1 MTSQTYPPVSV
12 SRTIE
17 APPEALFGVLTH
29 SANHPLIDGSGTVR
43 ETAGGDV
50 VLTGVGDVFV
60 MRMHNDEMG
69 DYEMTNHV
77 VEFDP
82 NRLITWEPVLTAARK
97 AELQGGLGRETH
109 HRWSYQ
115 FTPVEDGSTVVTQ
128 TYDCTRSPEGLRQA
142 VQGGERWRPG
152 MTATMEKL
160 AARSAA
166 GR

>member
-1 MTSQTYPPVSV
+1 M
-12 SRTIE
+12 
-17 APPEALFGVLTH
+17 LTH

-50 VLTGVGDVFV
+50 VLTGVGDVF
-60 MRMHNDEMG
+60 R
-69 DYEMTNHV
+69 
-77 VEFDP
+77 
-82 NRLITWEPVLTAARK
+82 
-97 AELQGGLGRETH
+97 GGLGRETH
-109 HRWSYQ
+109 PRWSYQ
-115 FTPVEDGSTVVTQ
+115 FTPVEGGSTLVTQ

-166 GR
+166 ALTAGEHRGHPPAGEAGPRSAISPAWVGVNPQRPK